1 MKNNYKKYLKD
12 ITTFILDVDGVM
24 TNGKIDQSMTKI
36 KRLTLTVPPLRG
48 PLPQGLNVPL
58 KQVKTVVKS
67 ENINGRQR
75 QHRQGSTERRS

>member
-1 MKNNYKKYLKD
+1 M
-12 ITTFILDVDGVM
+12 I
-24 TNGKIDQSMTKI
+24 NGKIDQSMTKI

-58 KQVKTVVKS
+58 KQVKTVLKS

-75 QHRQGSTERRS
+75 QHRQGSTQRRP

>member
-1 MKNNYKKYLKD
+1 M
-12 ITTFILDVDGVM
+12 IS
-24 TNGKIDQSMTKI
+24 GKIDQLMKKI
-36 KRLTLTVPPLRG
+36 KRLTLTIPPLRG

-75 QHRQGSTERRS
+75 QHRQGSTQRRP